1 MSEIIN
7 VTSQLEQNGYLSTMK
22 VETEEQK
29 ALYYNATSSPDFRI
43 SDCINKTINVKD
55 IFVEM
60 VEMEK
65 KLEDGTGTGEFELV
79 PRIVLIDTDGRSYTA
94 VSKGVFAALR
104 RLCMV
109 YGMPTWESGISIMV
123 MQVTRGKNKMLTLKV
138 VA

>member
-1 MSEIIN
+1 MTEIIN
-7 VTSQLEQNGYLSTMK
+7 VNTELENNGFLSTMK
-22 VETEEQK
+22 VDTDEQK

-43 SDCINKTINVKD
+43 SDCINKVIRVKD

-65 KLEDGTGTGEFELV
+65 KTEDGTPTGEVELV

-109 YGMPTWESGISIMV
+109 YGMPTWEEGINIMV
-123 MQVTRGKNKMLTLKV
+123 LQVTRGKNKMLTLKV

>member
-1 MSEIIN
+1 MTEIIN
-7 VTSQLEQNGYLSTMK
+7 VNTELENNGFLSTMK
-22 VETEEQK
+22 VDTDEQK

-43 SDCINKTINVKD
+43 SDCINKVIRVKD

-65 KLEDGTGTGEFELV
+65 KTEDGTLTGEVELV
-79 PRIVLIDTDGRSYTA
+79 PRIVLIDTDGCSYTA

-109 YGMPTWESGISIMV
+109 YGMPTWEDGINIMV
-123 MQVTRGKNKMLTLKV
+123 LQVTRGKNKMLTLKV